1 MALLCWCQ
9 FGLVVVNMSLLRP
22 NRRPRGTRITTT
34 ILTVAFVAMA
44 AWVYLQR
51 QPQIDY
57 VGQAFAVDGDS
68 LRIGQDRIR
77 LLGLDAP
84 EYEQECESREGE
96 PYPCGLDARDALA
109 RLVGDRELTCEA
121 SERDQYGRALAVCSA
136 GDEDIGAALVEQ
148 GMAVADGRYLAEES
162 AARAGGV
169 GVWQGEFIHPAE
181 WRRGARSDG
190 QENDPLSGIL
200 DGLFH

>member
-1 MALLCWCQ
+1 
-9 FGLVVVNMSLLRP
+9 MSLLRP
-22 NRRPRGTRITTT
+22 NRRPRGTKVTTT

-51 QPQIDY
+51 EPQIDY
-57 VGQAFAVDGDS
+57 VGQAFAMDGDS

-77 LLGLDAP
+77 LIGLDAP
-84 EYEQECESREGE
+84 EYEQECEDADGE
-96 PYPCGLDARDALA
+96 PYPCGIEARDALA
-109 RLVGDRELTCEA
+109 GLIGDAEIVCEA
-121 SERDQYGRALAVCSA
+121 NGRDQYGRALAVCTRGGA
-136 GDEDIGAALVEQ
+136 DIGEALVER
-148 GMAVADGRYLAEES
+148 GLAVADGQYVAEES
-162 AARAGGV
+162 AAKASRNGI
-169 GVWQGEFIHPAE
+169 WQGEFIHPEE